1 MSKLG
6 DYQMSLIMY
15 VPSILILIARVTCRI
30 TSASNEGAWVISY
43 LAQIISKIPKSLISV
58 NGGSTTTIYKLVF
71 FLKKT
76 SY

>member
-1 MSKLG
+1 
-6 DYQMSLIMY
+6 MSLIMY

-58 NGGSTTTIYKLVF
+58 NEGSTTIYKLVF